1 MAVSKPL
8 CTTRTRQI
16 VDWSAWLRF
25 TERKLAQLNRFPLPR
40 HYLASLTLASFT
52 LDGMEIS
59 EPEVAVAT
67 AHGAARRAFR
77 SRQAQR
83 VRNHVAILHCLES
96 MLRKQLPLTLDA
108 TLRWYTNVSSGL
120 CTTALSAPTL
130 DRLDRVVRRINTP
143 QHRLQPA
150 MQDIARLHLEILTDP
165 IFPSFNGILARLLLH
180 YHLGRTGIPPL
191 LFNAANDSRA
201 LRDRMLCLP
210 KLMERVETTL
220 TALAT

>member
-1 MAVSKPL
+1 M
-8 CTTRTRQI
+8 
-16 VDWSAWLRF
+16 
-25 TERKLAQLNRFPLPR
+25 
-40 HYLASLTLASFT
+40 SLTLASFK
-52 LDGMEIS
+52 LEGMEIT

-96 MLRKQLPLTLDA
+96 MLRKSLPLTLDVVV
-108 TLRWYTNVSSGL
+108 RWYTNVSSGL
-120 CTTALSAPTL
+120 CTTGLNGPTL

-150 MQDIARLHLEILTDP
+150 MQDIGRLHLEVLTDA

-180 YHLGRTGIPPL
+180 YHLGKTGIPPV
-191 LFNAANDSRA
+191 LFEPAADA
-201 LRDRMLCLP
+201 LAIRDRMMCLP

-220 TALAT
+220 TMLEG